1 MINKNYINPK
11 LYTLHIEQESTRAGF
26 GDALYRLGHDRAS
39 VVVLTADLK
48 ESTKVDKFA
57 SAFPNRFFEVGV
69 AEQNLAA
76 VASGMAAMG
85 KIPFITS
92 YAIFSPGRN
101 WEQIRTTI
109 CYNNQP
115 VKIIGCH
122 AGLMTGPDGG
132 SHEALEDIALTRVL
146 PRMTVVVP
154 CDALEAAKAT
164 KAIAD
169 IDGPVYLRLGR
180 EKVPT
185 ITTKETPFKVGK
197 INILRESP
205 KAEVTIFACG
215 YQVYIALL
223 AAKKLAE
230 DGIEVNVVNNHTIKP
245 LDEKGILAEVK
256 KTGAVV
262 TVEDHQ
268 IAGGM
273 GSAIAEF
280 LAQNY
285 SVPMEFIGVLDKF
298 GQSGSHH
305 VLYEHYGI
313 SVPAIMDAVQMVLA
327 RKVDKHHK

>member
-1 MINKNYINPK
+1 
-11 LYTLHIEQESTRAGF
+11 
-26 GDALYRLGHDRAS
+26 
-39 VVVLTADLK
+39 
-48 ESTKVDKFA
+48 
-57 SAFPNRFFEVGV
+57 
-69 AEQNLAA
+69 
-76 VASGMAAMG
+76 
-85 KIPFITS
+85 
-92 YAIFSPGRN
+92 
-101 WEQIRTTI
+101 
-109 CYNNQP
+109 
-115 VKIIGCH
+115 
-122 AGLMTGPDGG
+122 
-132 SHEALEDIALTRVL
+132 
-146 PRMTVVVP
+146 MTVVVP

-185 ITTKETPFKVGK
+185 ITTKETPFKIGK

-230 DGIEVNVVNNHTIKP
+230 DGIEVNVINNHTIKP

-280 LAQNY
+280 LTQNY
-285 SVPMEFIGVLDKF
+285 PVPMEFIGVLDKF
-298 GQSGSHH
+298 GQSGPYH